1 MQIRYPLAMAAWTTL
16 SAIAYAQPTG
26 DQNYRLLPAKEPPTA
41 PFYAPNYPAAAGNF
55 LTRRSRDRHAAT
67 ASTVASPMTC
77 NGIALHRGC

>member
-41 PFYAPNYPAAAGNF
+41 PFYGTLPTTPQQPAISLPVAPGTVMQPPLPPSPAQ
-55 LTRRSRDRHAAT
+55 
-67 ASTVASPMTC
+67 
-77 NGIALHRGC
+77 